1 MTGQHTTE
9 IGYGAVAAVLIAV
22 ALASLKAFF
31 PEFFDDVLGMAKDL
45 FLGVFKK

>member
-22 ALASLKAFF
+22 VLTSLKVFF
-31 PEFFDDVLGMAKDL
+31 PEFFDDVLGMAKDM
-45 FLGVFKK
+45 FLGAFKK